1 MSDLTISGQRGT
13 AETRPADTT
22 PGAARHTPDT
32 TPLRVAVVL
41 ASVRAAR
48 FGPVVAGWFARQAA
62 RRPDVTVDVVD
73 LAGLAGI
80 GGVDTAVVAPA
91 NTSTADAAD
100 TGPMTWES
108 FADRVGA
115 ADAVVIVT
123 PEYNHSFPGPLKTAV
138 DALGRQWH
146 AKPVGFVAYGGMSGG
161 LRAVEALRVVFSE
174 LHAVTI
180 RDTVSFHNAWS
191 RFGAD
196 GEPLDPDQVNAA
208 ATTLLDQLCWWGSAL
223 RDRRRTHPYQR

>member
-1 MSDLTISGQRGT
+1 MSDLTISNQRAATEAG
-13 AETRPADTT
+13 PADTP
-22 PGAARHTPDT
+22 PGAAEHTPDI

-48 FGPVVAGWFARQAA
+48 FGPVVAGWFARRAGQ
-62 RRPDVTVDVVD
+62 RPDVTVDVVD
-73 LAGLAGI
+73 LAGIGGI
-80 GGVDTAVVAPA
+80 GGVDTAVVD
-91 NTSTADAAD
+91 TAEVD
-100 TGPMTWES
+100 PMTWES
-108 FADRVGA
+108 FADRIAA

-146 AKPVGFVAYGGMSGG
+146 AKPVAFVSYGGMSGG
-161 LRAVEALRVVFSE
+161 LRAVEALRVVFAE

-196 GEPLDPDQVNAA
+196 GEPLDPGPVNGA
-208 ATTLLDQLCWWGSAL
+208 ATALLDQLCWWGSAL
-223 RDRRRTHPYQR
+223 RDKRRTHPYQR